1 MSLLTDKILE
11 DIDKMNQ
18 IDKKDFMVDYCEKY
32 NCSET
37 DRSDELKER
46 EDILVIAIKMLT
58 DKNIMGE
65 FQSYIANH
73 AEKWFVNE
81 LLVELEALC
90 KEDYRFE

>member
-1 MSLLTDKILE
+1 MSLLSDKVLE
-11 DIDKMNQ
+11 DVEKLPYHS
-18 IDKKDFMVDYCEKY
+18 KKDFMTDYCEKY

-37 DRSDELKER
+37 DRSDELKDR

-73 AEKWFVNE
+73 SEKWFVNE